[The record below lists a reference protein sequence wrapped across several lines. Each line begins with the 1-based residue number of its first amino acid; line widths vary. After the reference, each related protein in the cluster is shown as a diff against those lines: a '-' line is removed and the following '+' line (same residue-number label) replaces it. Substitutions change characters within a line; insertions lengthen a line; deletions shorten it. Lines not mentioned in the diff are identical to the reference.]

1 MNFINSVPHLFR
13 WGFLFD
19 IRIFIFYKI
28 KSKKIIMKKIVRLT
42 ESDLV
47 KLVKRVIKEQANPI
61 NPIAN
66 LGAFGSAGTKANPSA
81 GQRTG
86 IPQKTT
92 NVATGQRT
100 GIPQKT
106 TNVATGQRT
115 TAIPAGVEGKHYMK
129 SPIPVRFY
137 YDEANTK
144 PLIKNAEV
152 RIEKEEK
159 RGNVIFIFITND
171 PTKPYFEYN
180 CGNSIKTFVDKK
192 LVYNKNYIADLKKRY
207 CTTSAG
213 GTPVTN
219 IGRYSQ
225 VGNQGPLNIA

>member
-1 MNFINSVPHLFR
+1 
-13 WGFLFD
+13 
-19 IRIFIFYKI
+19 
-28 KSKKIIMKKIVRLT
+28 
-42 ESDLV
+42 
-47 KLVKRVIKEQANPI
+47 
-61 NPIAN
+61 
-66 LGAFGSAGTKANPSA
+66 
-81 GQRTG
+81 
-86 IPQKTT
+86 
-92 NVATGQRT
+92 
-100 GIPQKT
+100 
-106 TNVATGQRT
+106 
-115 TAIPAGVEGKHYMK
+115 MK